1 MRSLPDDA
9 EVRHPWN
16 HNLAYQRWL
25 LDQMPVHCDHA
36 LDVGCGDGWLT
47 RRLAE
52 RATWAT
58 GIDLSAPMIERAR
71 QAAARLPNLAFEVGN
86 VLDHPLPEAGFDYI
100 SAVAVLHHLP
110 FEPALTRLA
119 ALLRPG
125 GVLAVIGLA
134 RDASIADLLVSIAA
148 VPISRI
154 LRARRGWWESGAPL
168 ADPAMSHGEIRRAV
182 RTILPGAAVR
192 RRLMFRYSLV
202 WRKH

>member
-1 MRSLPDDA
+1 MR
-9 EVRHPWN
+9 VRGPWN
-16 HNLAYQRWL
+16 HNLEYQRWL
-25 LDQMPVHCDHA
+25 LDQVPVHCEHA
-36 LDVGCGDGWLT
+36 LDVGCGDGWLA

-52 RATWAT
+52 RVARVT
-58 GIDLSAPMIERAR
+58 GIDLSVPMIQRAR
-71 QAAARLPNLAFEVGN
+71 QAAAGLPNLTLEVGN
-86 VLDHPLPEAGFDYI
+86 LLDHPLPEAGFAFV

-134 RDASIADLLVSIAA
+134 KDASIADLLVSGTA

-168 ADPAMSHGEIRRAV
+168 AAPAMSYGQIRRAA
-182 RTILPGAAVR
+182 RMTLPGATIR
-192 RRLMFRYSLV
+192 RRLLFRYSLV
-202 WRKH
+202 WHKP